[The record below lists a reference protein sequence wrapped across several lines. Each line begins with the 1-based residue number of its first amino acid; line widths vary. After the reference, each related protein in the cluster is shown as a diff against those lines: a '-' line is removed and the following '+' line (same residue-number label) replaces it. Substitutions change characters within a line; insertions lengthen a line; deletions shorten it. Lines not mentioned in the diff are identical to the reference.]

1 MGAAAPDDFG
11 EVLAGTAIPTPA
23 RIPKHTR
30 RIAAGRHSRACH
42 LAVKLKHASPP
53 YGIFCFVPGYSSK
66 YASNGKLVL
75 PFAGKLEFYW
85 KEVLQVLQM
94 TQNTTGQ
101 DISNSLLRIANG
113 QKLWKHYEGDD
124 SKVKVNNIK
133 CYNLYVAVSVF
144 TTTDHP
150 SDQRED
156 LDVTGNSPD
165 CPYHAV
171 TTTIRKLVSSDEIS
185 RANLAKSSKAKE
197 NRSTSVQNNRILGLQ
212 AQNISLMQIRRSV
225 DSWVTI
231 HNLKL
236 LSDGGILDPDD
247 KLNDV
252 ADDREQI
259 TAVFDEEI
267 SSYLMHNGGDGTS
280 ASSVGTE
287 SPDIFQN
294 GDAISIPLSKSSYD
308 GSDAEIRDEKLISG
322 LLPLHVRRGSE
333 PALNR
338 LSPSLLPTIDNCKRW
353 SAAVLA
359 SDESYKRLNSEGEEL
374 SEDDLPP
381 GEREDGSGEEKSISY
396 HQYLDSWNHE
406 IYYGS
411 DQRKEPLGGP
421 ITSPKHSAD
430 EDSDCSNSSHSKVE
444 VMKLKNE
451 DGPLGIRI
459 VPADESP
466 DRNNGV
472 IIQGIE
478 PGGRIDRDGR
488 FCVGDRITEINGL
501 KLCKDSYR
509 NAHEILKDAMK
520 APELSIHC
528 IKKDSLQRKNYKSK
542 QPPAVLPKPLIPLPI
557 EDAKNDQ
564 NLDKNEKTKITSNS
578 TLPLSTPIKRLLANA
593 LNKGSPG
600 HSSIRKVGRRILVH
614 LTKGSEGLGFSIT
627 SKDPNNGPPFFIK
640 NILPAGAAVDDGRLK
655 TGDKLLEVNKIDV
668 SSLTQPEVLSIL
680 RKVPY
685 GEMVELVISRQET
698 DLSPSPSLPRQL
710 PPEKCEEEVGI
721 IPWKRRDIFTY
732 EVPLNDTGSAGLGVS
747 VKGKTSN
754 TEKGPLDMG
763 IFLKNIFHGGAAHKD
778 GRLCVNDQLLNV
790 NGISLLGMTNGQA
803 METLRRA
810 MIQGEGPN
818 VASNAIILTVARRV
832 SSPNLDHPSDQGEG
846 SGHDRSDSLLSESG
860 DSFYVSTENLSFSNK
875 CNGVTPDTSTSDN
888 SANTV
893 IFNASVHRENT
904 IMEQES
910 NKLFMTQSSED
921 ISTTELINVQTSD
934 TSDLDVNNK
943 QYLQHSAQTRSEINQ
958 QKDVTDLIDFHE
970 SSSFVSNY
978 EHKDQ
983 SRGTGSLLNHNK
995 TFSNLTEMDLYQSD
1009 TAEQDKIQV
1018 VSDCDN
1024 LSSFRE
1030 QTKRKR
1036 FPLDGSNNFKRSGLG
1051 RQSMPEKKFM
1061 WVNHRSQCLSSDIN
1075 KQNGRN
1081 IHNTPH
1087 TSHELLPCQHYSE
1100 HLGVREMP
1108 VDVGPIETLTLK
1120 QRKHHRIKGSCNSP
1134 DCPYHAVP
1142 TTTGRESGSSD
1153 EISEQVG
1160 PSLGLFKSSSLES
1173 LQTMLH
1179 EKQKQN
1185 LPLLVTNGNTSRGCN
1200 ESFRA
1205 AVDKSFEVADQNENS
1220 VINKNDQQQTA
1231 SLKRHTR
1238 AKTVDNVE
1246 KKDSKHHKKK
1256 GLFRGLGSVFR
1267 FGKSSKKAKEA
1278 NSTSCKQPESVDLQ
1292 AQNTINADQERV
1304 QRQYEE
1310 HAEQQLLNQQLY
1322 NHSVN
1327 RQTSRLSFT
1336 FPRNRSVSQS
1346 PCQNGSIIPLQSREE
1361 RMHALRN
1368 EHQKKHRQRNGYYPQ
1383 EDREEIY
1390 EQRLKELVDTTMIN
1404 RPLPPLP
1411 HQQTNAEKIS
1421 QRNTELSP
1429 KSKNLEIYKEMSKP
1443 GSRKGFA
1450 DPNRYSHYMNFQEI
1464 QQHLQQFR
1472 LHQNLFLNEGASE
1485 NQAQHSLFLNESKY
1499 MVSPSKRHY
1508 RHTVSTPRSRPVSE
1522 LYDFRNIS
1530 MTNSS
1535 IRGMSES
1542 GSLPKR
1548 MFYNSRQR
1556 PPIPIEF
1563 MAQVNENN
1571 YIINGQLSSNLYN
1584 QIPRNSGSKV

>member
-1 MGAAAPDDFG
+1 MKVTVNFG
-11 EVLAGTAIPTPA
+11 SVRVI
-23 RIPKHTR
+23 
-30 RIAAGRHSRACH
+30 
-42 LAVKLKHASPP
+42 
-53 YGIFCFVPGYSSK
+53 VPC
-66 YASNGKLVL
+66 GKGDL
-75 PFAGKLEFYW
+75 P
-85 KEVLQVLQM
+85 V
-94 TQNTTGQ
+94 
-101 DISNSLLRIANG
+101 
-113 QKLWKHYEGDD
+113 
-124 SKVKVNNIK
+124 
-133 CYNLYVAVSVF
+133 
-144 TTTDHP
+144 
-150 SDQRED
+150 
-156 LDVTGNSPD
+156 
-165 CPYHAV
+165 
-171 TTTIRKLVSSDEIS
+171 RKLMD
-185 RANLAKSSKAKE
+185 LAITRYKKATGK
-197 NRSTSVQNNRILGLQ
+197 
-212 AQNISLMQIRRSV
+212 SV

-247 KLNDV
+247 KLSDV

-294 GDAISIPLSKSSYD
+294 GDVISIPLSKSSYD
-308 GSDAEIRDEKLISG
+308 GSDVEIKDEKLTSG

-359 SDESYKRLNSEGEEL
+359 SDESYKFLNSEGEEQ

-381 GEREDGSGEEKSISY
+381 GEREDGSGEEKSLSY
-396 HQYLDSWNHE
+396 QQYLDSWNHE
-406 IYYGS
+406 IFYRS

-421 ITSPKHSAD
+421 ITSPKHSTDEA
-430 EDSDCSNSSHSKVE
+430 EDSDCSHSSNSKVE

-459 VPADESP
+459 VPADESHE
-466 DRNNGV
+466 RNNGV

-488 FCVGDRITEINGL
+488 FAVGDRITEINGL
-501 KLCKDSYR
+501 KLSKDSYR

-528 IKKDSLQRKNYKSK
+528 IKKDSLQRKNGTNKL
-542 QPPAVLPKPLIPLPI
+542 PPAVLPKPLIPLPTDDNTSDKNSEKI
-557 EDAKNDQ
+557 EKAKNA
-564 NLDKNEKTKITSNS
+564 SNSS

-593 LNKGSPG
+593 MNKGTPG

-655 TGDKLLEVNKIDV
+655 TGDKLLEVNKVDV
-668 SSLTQPEVLSIL
+668 SNLTQPEVLSIL
-680 RKVPY
+680 RKVPF

-710 PPEKCEEEVGI
+710 PPEKCEDEVGVV
-721 IPWKRRDIFTY
+721 PWKRRDIFTF
-732 EVPLNDTGSAGLGVS
+732 EVALNDTGSAGLGVS

-754 TEKGPLDMG
+754 TEKGPMDMG

-778 GRLCVNDQLLNV
+778 GRLCVNDQLLSV

-832 SSPNLDHPSDQGEG
+832 SSPSLDHPSDHGEG

-860 DSFYVSTENLSFSNK
+860 DSFYVSNENLSFSNK

-888 SANTV
+888 SGNTV
-893 IFNASVHRENT
+893 IFTASVHKDST
-904 IMEQES
+904 IDEEQDS
-910 NKLFMTQSSED
+910 DKPSSSQVSEVPV
-921 ISTTELINVQTSD
+921 TELIDEHDSETCDFDVNNKHYVQHSTQTNGDTIQQRD
-934 TSDLDVNNK
+934 TSDL
-943 QYLQHSAQTRSEINQ
+943 
-958 QKDVTDLIDFHE
+958 IDFNE
-970 SSSFVSNY
+970 NSFLSNY
-978 EHKDQ
+978 DNMEQH
-983 SRGTGSLLNHNK
+983 RGNGSLRNHNK

-1009 TAEQDKIQV
+1009 TAEQEKIPDISNCDKP
-1018 VSDCDN
+1018 
-1024 LSSFRE
+1024 SSFRE

-1036 FPLDGSNNFKRSGLG
+1036 YPLDGSNNFKRSGLG
-1051 RQSMPEKKFM
+1051 RQSMPEKKFL
-1061 WVNHRSQCLSSDIN
+1061 WTHQRNQCSPHENMMQTRADI
-1075 KQNGRN
+1075 
-1081 IHNTPH
+1081 HTPH
-1087 TSHELLPCQHYSE
+1087 DSHQTYPCQRYSE
-1100 HLGVREMP
+1100 NLGVREMP
-1108 VDVGPIETLTLK
+1108 VDVGPIEMASMTLK
-1120 QRKHHRIKGSCNSP
+1120 EKKHHRMKVANNILPMERTQRTPIFYPTCCWCSNSP

-1153 EISEQVG
+1153 EICEQVG
-1160 PSLGLFKSSSLES
+1160 PALGLFKSSSLES
-1173 LQTMLH
+1173 LQTMLQ

-1185 LPLLVTNGNTSRGCN
+1185 LLLPGSNVNASRGCN

-1220 VINKNDQQQTA
+1220 VVNGNDQQQISTI
-1231 SLKRHTR
+1231 KRHTR
-1238 AKTVDNVE
+1238 AKTVDNIE
-1246 KKDSKHHKKK
+1246 KKDSKQHKKK

-1267 FGKSSKKAKEA
+1267 FGKSNKKANKDA
-1278 NSTSCKQPESVDLQ
+1278 SSNKQPETSNIPSQSAIQ
-1292 AQNTINADQERV
+1292 AEQERV
-1304 QRQYEE
+1304 QRHYQEQ
-1310 HAEQQLLNQQLY
+1310 AEQQLQDNQHY

-1327 RQTSRLSFT
+1327 RHTQRLSFT
-1336 FPRNRSVSQS
+1336 FPRNRNVSQN
-1346 PCQNGSIIPLQSREE
+1346 PHQNGAIIPLQSREE

-1368 EHQKKHRQRNGYYPQ
+1368 EHQKKHKLRNGYYPQ

-1390 EQRLKELVDTTMIN
+1390 EQRLKELVDTSMIN

-1411 HQQTNAEKIS
+1411 DQQINSDRAS
-1421 QRNTELSP
+1421 QINNLDLTP
-1429 KSKNLEIYKEMSKP
+1429 KSKNLEIFKEMSKP

-1472 LHQNLFLNEGASE
+1472 HHQNLFLHDGANEA
-1485 NQAQHSLFLNESKY
+1485 QANYSLFLHESKY
-1499 MVSPSKRHY
+1499 AVSPNKRHY
-1508 RHTVSTPRSRPVSE
+1508 RHTVSSPRSRPISE
-1522 LYDFRNIS
+1522 LYDFSNTN
-1530 MTNSS
+1530 MANSS
-1535 IRGMSES
+1535 LRGMSES
-1542 GSLPKR
+1542 GSLPRK

-1556 PPIPIEF
+1556 PPIPAAFI
-1563 MAQVNENN
+1563 AQHINEGN
-1571 YIINGQLSSNLYN
+1571 YVMNGQLSSNIYS
-1584 QIPRNSGSKV
+1584 QTSRSSGSKV

>member
-1 MGAAAPDDFG
+1 MKVTVNFG
-11 EVLAGTAIPTPA
+11 SVRVIVPCGKGDLPVKKLMDLAI
-23 RIPKHTR
+23 TR
-30 RIAAGRHSRACH
+30 YKKAT
-42 LAVKLKHASPP
+42 
-53 YGIFCFVPGYSSK
+53 
-66 YASNGKLVL
+66 GK
-75 PFAGKLEFYW
+75 
-85 KEVLQVLQM
+85 
-94 TQNTTGQ
+94 
-101 DISNSLLRIANG
+101 
-113 QKLWKHYEGDD
+113 
-124 SKVKVNNIK
+124 
-133 CYNLYVAVSVF
+133 
-144 TTTDHP
+144 
-150 SDQRED
+150 
-156 LDVTGNSPD
+156 
-165 CPYHAV
+165 
-171 TTTIRKLVSSDEIS
+171 
-185 RANLAKSSKAKE
+185 
-197 NRSTSVQNNRILGLQ
+197 
-212 AQNISLMQIRRSV
+212 SV

-308 GSDAEIRDEKLISG
+308 GSDAEIRDEKLSSG

-359 SDESYKRLNSEGEEL
+359 SDESYKRLNSEGEEQ

-381 GEREDGSGEEKSISY
+381 GEREDGSGEEKSVSY

-406 IYYGS
+406 IYYRS

-430 EDSDCSNSSHSKVE
+430 EAEDSDCSNSSLTKVE

-528 IKKDSLQRKNYKSK
+528 IKKDSLQRKHNKSK
-542 QPPAVLPKPLIPLPI
+542 HPPAVLPKPLIPLPI
-557 EDAKNDQ
+557 EDAKNDK
-564 NLDKNEKTKITSNS
+564 NSDKNEKTKVTSNS

-593 LNKGSPG
+593 LNKGTPG

-710 PPEKCEEEVGI
+710 PPEKCGEEVGI
-721 IPWKRRDIFTY
+721 VPWKRRDIFTY

-778 GRLCVNDQLLNV
+778 GRLSVNDQLLNV

-832 SSPNLDHPSDQGEG
+832 SSPSLDHPSDQGEG

-860 DSFYVSTENLSFSNK
+860 DSFYVSTENLTFTNK

-893 IFNASVHRENT
+893 IFNASIQKENT

-910 NKLFMTQSSED
+910 NTISLAQSSED
-921 ISTTELINVQTSD
+921 IPTTELINVQNSD
-934 TSDLDVNNK
+934 PSDLDVNNK
-943 QYLQHSAQTRSEINQ
+943 QYLQYSMQTRNEINQ
-958 QKDVTDLIDFHE
+958 QKDVSDLIDFHE
-970 SSSFVSNY
+970 TNSLVSNY
-978 EHKDQ
+978 EYKDQ
-983 SRGTGSLLNHNK
+983 SMGTGSLLNHNK

-1009 TAEQDKIQV
+1009 TTEQDKIQT

-1036 FPLDGSNNFKRSGLG
+1036 FPMDGSNNFKRSGLG
-1051 RQSMPEKKFM
+1051 RQSMPEKKFV
-1061 WVNHRSQCLSSDIN
+1061 WAYQRNQCISNESTM
-1075 KQNGRN
+1075 QNGID
-1081 IHNTPH
+1081 IHTPH

-1100 HLGVREMP
+1100 HLGIREMP
-1108 VDVGPIETLTLK
+1108 VDVGPIETLTFK
-1120 QRKHHRIKGSCNSP
+1120 ERKHHRIKGSCNSP

-1153 EISEQVG
+1153 EITEQVG

-1185 LPLLVTNGNTSRGCN
+1185 LPIVVTNGNTSRGCN

-1220 VINKNDQQQTA
+1220 VINKNDQQETA

-1238 AKTVDNVE
+1238 AKTVANVE
-1246 KKDSKHHKKK
+1246 KKDPKQHKKK

-1267 FGKSSKKAKEA
+1267 FGKSSKKASKET
-1278 NSTSCKQPESVDLQ
+1278 NSTSCKQPESVNLQ
-1292 AQNTINADQERV
+1292 AQNTVNADQERA

-1310 HAEQQLLNQQLY
+1310 HAEQLHNQQLY
-1322 NHSVN
+1322 SHSVN

-1336 FPRNRSVSQS
+1336 FPRNRNILHS
-1346 PCQNGSIIPLQSREE
+1346 PSQNGSIMHLQSREE

-1383 EDREEIY
+1383 EDQEEIY
-1390 EQRLKELVDTTMIN
+1390 EQRLKEIVDTTMIN

-1411 HQQTNAEKIS
+1411 HQQTNLEQIS

-1472 LHQNLFLNEGASE
+1472 LHQNLFPNDRASE
-1485 NQAQHSLFLNESKY
+1485 NLAQYSQFFNESKY
-1499 MVSPSKRHY
+1499 MASPNKRHY
-1508 RHTVSTPRSRPVSE
+1508 RHTVSSPRSRPVSE
-1522 LYDFRNIS
+1522 LYDYRNIGMGNGS
-1530 MTNSS
+1530 F
-1535 IRGMSES
+1535 RGMSES
-1542 GSLPKR
+1542 GSLPKK

-1556 PPIPIEF
+1556 PPIPLEF

-1571 YIINGQLSSNLYN
+1571 YIMNGQLSSSLYN
-1584 QIPRNSGSKV
+1584 QTTRNSGSKV

>member
-1 MGAAAPDDFG
+1 MKVTVNFG
-11 EVLAGTAIPTPA
+11 SVRVIVPCGKGDLPVKKLMDLAI
-23 RIPKHTR
+23 TR
-30 RIAAGRHSRACH
+30 YKKAT
-42 LAVKLKHASPP
+42 
-53 YGIFCFVPGYSSK
+53 
-66 YASNGKLVL
+66 GK
-75 PFAGKLEFYW
+75 
-85 KEVLQVLQM
+85 
-94 TQNTTGQ
+94 
-101 DISNSLLRIANG
+101 
-113 QKLWKHYEGDD
+113 
-124 SKVKVNNIK
+124 
-133 CYNLYVAVSVF
+133 
-144 TTTDHP
+144 
-150 SDQRED
+150 
-156 LDVTGNSPD
+156 
-165 CPYHAV
+165 
-171 TTTIRKLVSSDEIS
+171 
-185 RANLAKSSKAKE
+185 
-197 NRSTSVQNNRILGLQ
+197 
-212 AQNISLMQIRRSV
+212 SV

-308 GSDAEIRDEKLISG
+308 ESDTEIRDEKLTSG

-359 SDESYKRLNSEGEEL
+359 SDESYKRLNSEGEEQ

-381 GEREDGSGEEKSISY
+381 GEREDGSGEEKSVSY

-406 IYYGS
+406 IYYRS

-430 EDSDCSNSSHSKVE
+430 ETEDSDCSNSSHTKVE

-488 FCVGDRITEINGL
+488 FSVGDRITEINGL

-528 IKKDSLQRKNYKSK
+528 IKKDSLQRKHSKNK
-542 QPPAVLPKPLIPLPI
+542 QPPAVLPKPLVPLSI
-557 EDAKNDQ
+557 EDAKNDK
-564 NLDKNEKTKITSNS
+564 NSDKSEKTKITNNS

-593 LNKGSPG
+593 LNKGTPG

-710 PPEKCEEEVGI
+710 PPEKCGDEVGVV
-721 IPWKRRDIFTY
+721 PWKRRDIFTY

-832 SSPNLDHPSDQGEG
+832 YSPNLDHPSDQGEG

-860 DSFYVSTENLSFSNK
+860 DSFYVSTENLTFSNK

-893 IFNASVHRENT
+893 IFNASVQKDNI

-910 NKLFMTQSSED
+910 STMLMAQSSEVP
-921 ISTTELINVQTSD
+921 TTELINVQNSD

-943 QYLQHSAQTRSEINQ
+943 QYLQHSMQTRNEINGQ
-958 QKDVTDLIDFHE
+958 TDVSDLIDFHE
-970 SSSFVSNY
+970 TNSFVSNY
-978 EHKDQ
+978 EYKDQ

-1009 TAEQDKIQV
+1009 TTEQDKIQT

-1024 LSSFRE
+1024 QSSFRE

-1051 RQSMPEKKFM
+1051 RQSMPEKKFV
-1061 WVNHRSQCLSSDIN
+1061 WTYQRNQCLSN
-1075 KQNGRN
+1075 ERT
-1081 IHNTPH
+1081 IHNGTDIHTPH
-1087 TSHELLPCQHYSE
+1087 ASHELLPCQHYSE

-1120 QRKHHRIKGSCNSP
+1120 QRKHHRTKGSCNSP

-1205 AVDKSFEVADQNENS
+1205 AVDKSFEVTDQNENS
-1220 VINKNDQQQTA
+1220 VINKNNQQDTA

-1246 KKDSKHHKKK
+1246 KKDSKQHKKK

-1267 FGKSSKKAKEA
+1267 FGKSSKKASKET
-1278 NSTSCKQPESVDLQ
+1278 NSTSCKQPESVNLQ
-1292 AQNTINADQERV
+1292 AQNTVNLDQERA
-1304 QRQYEE
+1304 QRQSEE
-1310 HAEQQLLNQQLY
+1310 HAEQLHNQQLY

-1327 RQTSRLSFT
+1327 RHTSRLSFT
-1336 FPRNRSVSQS
+1336 FPRNRSVLQS
-1346 PCQNGSIIPLQSREE
+1346 SSQNGSVLHSLSREE
-1361 RMHALRN
+1361 RMYALRN

-1383 EDREEIY
+1383 EDQEEIY
-1390 EQRLKELVDTTMIN
+1390 EQRLREIVDTTMIN

-1411 HQQTNAEKIS
+1411 HQQTNSEEIS

-1472 LHQNLFLNEGASE
+1472 LHQNLFPNDRASE
-1485 NQAQHSLFLNESKY
+1485 NLAQYSLFLNESKY
-1499 MVSPSKRHY
+1499 MASPNKRHY

-1522 LYDFRNIS
+1522 LYDFRNTGMGNTS
-1530 MTNSS
+1530 F
-1535 IRGMSES
+1535 RGMSES
-1542 GSLPKR
+1542 GSLPKK

-1556 PPIPIEF
+1556 PPIPLEF
-1563 MAQVNENN
+1563 MAQQVNENN
-1571 YIINGQLSSNLYN
+1571 YIVNGQLSPSLYN
-1584 QIPRNSGSKV
+1584 QTTRNSGSKV